1 MIQRA
6 PARVNRSFAAAV
18 LLKHRML
25 ECAAASGLSFM
36 AQLTIGQLAKQ
47 AGVSR
52 SMLRYYEEQGLLK
65 PAGRTSAG
73 YRLYSPE
80 TARTLLFIRRAQR
93 LGFALSDIQTLLQ
106 RLDRGVLL
114 DETVI
119 GLAEQRYLEIERQLT
134 ELLVQR
140 HEMGTLLLDLKAR
153 MHAGGRTSED
163 LYERLVQRVCGHG
176 HDHSPAQA
184 TLSWLLDR
192 TGCSLAGFGR
202 DQLVQALQNK
212 HIHVWRDG
220 DGYRVLIPGHDKA
233 VEAALTEIATLEANC
248 HAHNA
253 PRLERTDEGFVFVA
267 EGEEA
272 FLFAQFFL
280 DLEVAKNDSRT

>member
-1 MIQRA
+1 
-6 PARVNRSFAAAV
+6 
-18 LLKHRML
+18 ML
-25 ECAAASGLSFM
+25 M
-36 AQLTIGQLAKQ
+36 DQLTIGQLAKQ

-65 PAGRTSAG
+65 PVGRTAAG

-80 TARTLLFIRRAQR
+80 AARTLLFIRRAQR
-93 LGFALSDIQTLLQ
+93 LGFSLGDIQTLLQ
-106 RLDRGVLL
+106 RLERGVLL
-114 DETVI
+114 DETVV

-140 HEMGTLLLDLKAR
+140 HEMGALLLDLKDRSQTGA
-153 MHAGGRTSED
+153 HQSED

-176 HDHSPAQA
+176 HDHSPARA
-184 TLSWLLDR
+184 TLAWLLDR
-192 TGCSLAGFGR
+192 TGCSLADFGR
-202 DQLVQALQNK
+202 DQLVKALEGK

-220 DGYRVLIPGHDKA
+220 DGYRVLIPGHDEA
-233 VEAALTEIATLEANC
+233 VAAALTEIAALEADC

-253 PRLERTDEGFVFVA
+253 PRLERTDEGFVFIA
-267 EGEEA
+267 EGDEA

-280 DLEVAKNDSRT
+280 DLEAEKGDPKSDSGP